1 MALFISSLNSGSNG
15 NCYYIGNETEAIL
28 IDAGISCRETE
39 KRMKRSGLSM
49 EKVKAIFISHEH
61 GDHISGLPVLSRKH
75 KLPVYITAATERF
88 GNLTLDKKLVNG
100 FTADEPVT
108 IGNLSITAFQKE
120 HDAGDPHSF
129 LVSSSTVNVGIITD
143 IGIACKKVIY
153 HFKQC
158 HAAFLESNYD
168 ENMLMNGSYP
178 FHLKKRIS
186 DGKGHLSNNQALELF
201 KKHRPPFMSH
211 LILSHLSKNNNKP
224 ELVDELF
231 RKHARGINIIV
242 ASRNKETEVFHIESS
257 AGPIRLLRK
266 RNAEKPQQLSLF

>member
-1 MALFISSLNSGSNG
+1 MPPTIPMALFISSLNSGSNG

-88 GNLTLDKKLVNG
+88 GNLTLDKKLVNR

-120 HDAGDPHSF
+120 HGRVPAIAYMHS
-129 LVSSSTVNVGIITD
+129 VMIT
-143 IGIACKKVIY
+143 GEKVA
-153 HFKQC
+153 HQKP
-158 HAAFLESNYD
+158 
-168 ENMLMNGSYP
+168 ML
-178 FHLKKRIS
+178 
-186 DGKGHLSNNQALELF
+186 Q
-201 KKHRPPFMSH
+201 
-211 LILSHLSKNNNKP
+211 
-224 ELVDELF
+224 
-231 RKHARGINIIV
+231 
-242 ASRNKETEVFHIESS
+242 
-257 AGPIRLLRK
+257 
-266 RNAEKPQQLSLF
+266 